1 VSGDALFKNPI
12 TGIAGCCAREASGHV
27 AAPPSN
33 EMKVRRLTDAPQAG
47 LAYHVEG
54 GSVHHG
60 ESESSMSALGS
71 KADIHRTIAE
81 VRFNPESRHLVA
93 R

>member
-60 ESESSMSALGS
+60 ESESSMSALGQKRTS
-71 KADIHRTIAE
+71 RLLEGMSALPPIADID
-81 VRFNPESRHLVA
+81 
-93 R
+93 